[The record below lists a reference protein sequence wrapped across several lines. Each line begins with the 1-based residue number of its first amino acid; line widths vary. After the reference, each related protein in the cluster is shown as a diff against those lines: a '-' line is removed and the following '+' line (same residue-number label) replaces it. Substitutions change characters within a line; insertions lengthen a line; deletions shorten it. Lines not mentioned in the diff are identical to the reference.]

1 MPALMIRLAKKSGPL
16 SEDGGNEDLFEHK
29 AAAGSLK
36 ALDRLAADAGV
47 PPLSQFVS
55 EDPENVYDL
64 VDDEDEAE
72 QLLAELPPVKW
83 SDPSEALATIAA
95 LVARLAKEKGDILG
109 IKNAAKTTLDLR
121 DFETILNYAIK
132 KKANFRFYKEF

>member
-1 MPALMIRLAKKSGPL
+1 MIRLAKRSGPL

-36 ALDRLAADAGV
+36 ALDRLAAEAGV
-47 PPLSQFVS
+47 PPLSQFIS

-72 QLLAELPPVKW
+72 ELLAKLPPVKW
-83 SDPSEALATIAA
+83 SEPNDALPTIAA
-95 LVARLAKEKGDILG
+95 LLKRLAKKGDILG
-109 IKNAAKTTLDLR
+109 IKNAAKTAADLQ
-121 DFETILNYAIK
+121 DLETILNFGVN
-132 KKANFRFYKEF
+132 KKAKFRLYKEF